1 MSKRQV
7 TCFNQFQLTSYKRS
21 GSKELSNLWAPHGS
35 THTWN
40 TLDSSRMLNSERHEA
55 GGHVHDVIHKH
66 IGREAALEQ
75 LAKDAIDGGH
85 RGQGHIEQ
93 GKLQDETG
101 AQAPT
106 GSRHAANWAPEAP
119 VVQSARKLLTNYL
132 ALEAVGDVVLASA
145 WCVHRCHIAHV
156 HNEFHVADGLLQ
168 RVHAALLQQLAH
180 NLIGHLHACVCICV
194 MQQAS
199 SQHWLPHYNH
209 PTLCDMH
216 TQN

>member
-101 AQAPT
+101 AQVKFRGQWYQPRISLT
-106 GSRHAANWAPEAP
+106 AATEG
-119 VVQSARKLLTNYL
+119 R
-132 ALEAVGDVVLASA
+132 G
-145 WCVHRCHIAHV
+145 
-156 HNEFHVADGLLQ
+156 
-168 RVHAALLQQLAH
+168 
-180 NLIGHLHACVCICV
+180 
-194 MQQAS
+194 
-199 SQHWLPHYNH
+199 
-209 PTLCDMH
+209 TLNIR
-216 TQN
+216 TA